1 MNPKVEEY
9 IDGKLEKSKKKLLK
23 DLEIS
28 RVYQDEDIEKGC
40 EYPYIDYAK
49 GKRYRCEDIEIT
61 DEEYFKL
68 LKYATL
74 NDEPVK
80 QELSISGWYAFG
92 IVFIILCFVI
102 GFSLI
107 MLPIN
112 YGIII
117 GLCIILFGI
126 LGGTIIILLSKIDFQ
141 LRKLNY
147 KK

>member
-9 IDGKLEKSKKKLLK
+9 IGGKLEKSKKKLLK

-28 RVYQDEDIEKGC
+28 GVYQDEDIEKGC
-40 EYPYIDYAK
+40 EYPYIDSAK

-102 GFSLI
+102 GFSL
-107 MLPIN
+107 LPIN

-126 LGGTIIILLSKIDFQ
+126 LGGAIMILLSKIDLQ
-141 LRKLNY
+141 LRKLNC

>member
-9 IDGKLEKSKKKLLK
+9 IGGKLEKSKKKLQK

-28 RVYQDEDIEKGC
+28 GVYQDEDIEKGC
-40 EYPYIDYAK
+40 KYPYIDYAK

-68 LKYATL
+68 LKYAKL

-80 QELSISGWYAFG
+80 RELSISGWYAFG

-126 LGGTIIILLSKIDFQ
+126 LGGAIMILLSKIDLQ

>member
-61 DEEYFKL
+61 DEEYNR
-68 LKYATL
+68 LK
-74 NDEPVK
+74 N
-80 QELSISGWYAFG
+80 I
-92 IVFIILCFVI
+92 
-102 GFSLI
+102 
-107 MLPIN
+107 
-112 YGIII
+112 
-117 GLCIILFGI
+117 
-126 LGGTIIILLSKIDFQ
+126 
-141 LRKLNY
+141 
-147 KK
+147 

>member
-9 IDGKLEKSKKKLLK
+9 IGGKLEKSKKKLLK

-28 RVYQDEDIEKGC
+28 GVYQDEDIEKGC
-40 EYPYIDYAK
+40 EYPYIDSAK

-80 QELSISGWYAFG
+80 QELSISG
-92 IVFIILCFVI
+92 
-102 GFSLI
+102 
-107 MLPIN
+107 
-112 YGIII
+112 
-117 GLCIILFGI
+117 
-126 LGGTIIILLSKIDFQ
+126 
-141 LRKLNY
+141 
-147 KK
+147 

>member
-9 IDGKLEKSKKKLLK
+9 ISGKLEESKKRLLK

-28 RVYQDEDIEKGC
+28 RVYQDEDIKKGC
-40 EYPYIDYAK
+40 EYPYIDSAK

-68 LKYATL
+68 LKYAMP
-74 NDEPVK
+74 NDESVK
-80 QELSISGWYAFG
+80 HVLSISGWYAFG

-102 GFSLI
+102 GFLLI

-126 LGGTIIILLSKIDFQ
+126 LGGAIMILLSKIDLQ